1 MLNTILSTIETAEAE
16 NDRQFV
22 VALARGLSI
31 LYTIRFYPHGVSY
44 QQICEM
50 TQLPKPTVSRLLRTL
65 VVLRFLRQN
74 PHTALYQADLRLLE
88 LTTGTGAVDPSEQV
102 RPLLANFAANYHVS
116 VSLAV
121 AQYGEMLYVQSIRSP
136 ARLAVQLQ
144 VGSTVPM
151 PDTAIGRAYY
161 AALSQEQR
169 KAIQLDLKRLFP
181 TQFDEKLAILEQ
193 QEALY
198 KEQGFTSSDK
208 EFSPDI
214 TAIAVTVKHPL
225 APHGI
230 YSLNTSVPVSR
241 VSAEALIRDVAEPL
255 KDLAVEIQSHFI
267 ES

>member
-88 LTTGTGAVDPSEQV
+88 LSTGTGAVDPSEQV

-161 AALSQEQR
+161 AALSQNQR
-169 KAIQLDLKRLFP
+169 KSIQLDLKRLFP
-181 TQFDEKLAILEQ
+181 TQFDKKLAILEQ

-198 KEQGFTSSDK
+198 KEQGYTSSDK

-230 YSLNTSVPVSR
+230 YSLNASVPVSR

-255 KDLAVEIQSHFI
+255 KQLAVEIQSHFI

>member
-50 TQLPKPTVSRLLRTL
+50 TQLPKPTVSRLLSTL

-88 LTTGTGAVDPSEQV
+88 LSTGTGAVDPSEQV

-161 AALSQEQR
+161 AALSQDQR
-169 KAIQLDLKRLFP
+169 KSIQLDLKRLFP

-198 KEQGFTSSDK
+198 KEQGYTSSDK

-230 YSLNTSVPVSR
+230 YSLNASVPVSR

-255 KDLAVEIQSHFI
+255 KQLAVEIQSHFI

>member
-88 LTTGTGAVDPSEQV
+88 LSTGTGAVDPSEQV
-102 RPLLANFAANYHVS
+102 RPLLANLAANYHVS

-161 AALSQEQR
+161 AALSQDQR
-169 KAIQLDLKRLFP
+169 KSIQLDLKRLFP

-198 KEQGFTSSDK
+198 KEQGYTSSDK

-214 TAIAVTVKHPL
+214 TAIAVTV
-225 APHGI
+225 
-230 YSLNTSVPVSR
+230 
-241 VSAEALIRDVAEPL
+241 
-255 KDLAVEIQSHFI
+255 
-267 ES
+267 